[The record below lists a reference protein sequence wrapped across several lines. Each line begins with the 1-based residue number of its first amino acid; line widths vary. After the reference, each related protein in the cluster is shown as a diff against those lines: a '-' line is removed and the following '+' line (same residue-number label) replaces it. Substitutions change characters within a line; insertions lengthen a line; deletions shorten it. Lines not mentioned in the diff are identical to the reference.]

1 MLGKQVQRVAE
12 DTFSGDTSLEKVSF
26 AAGLMGIAENAFKN
40 CSALTDV
47 VLDDNLTTI
56 GREAFYGCTAL
67 QNVVLP
73 QTVTQVGARA
83 FEGTA
88 YLDGLA
94 GEFVTAGNGVLLAY
108 PRQRHR
114 GGRSRDGAKCFL
126 AEQYCYQRY
135 SAGGSRRPLGR
146 CV

>member
-1 MLGKQVQRVAE
+1 
-12 DTFSGDTSLEKVSF
+12 
-26 AAGLMGIAENAFKN
+26 MGIAENAFKN

-47 VLDDNLTTI
+47 VLDDNLMTI

-88 YLDGLA
+88 YLDGQA

-108 PRQRHR
+108 R
-114 GGRSRDGAKCFL
+114 GNATEVAVPATVRNVSWLNSIHAIAAAATSWESELFNG
-126 AEQYCYQRY
+126 
-135 SAGGSRRPLGR
+135 
-146 CV
+146 